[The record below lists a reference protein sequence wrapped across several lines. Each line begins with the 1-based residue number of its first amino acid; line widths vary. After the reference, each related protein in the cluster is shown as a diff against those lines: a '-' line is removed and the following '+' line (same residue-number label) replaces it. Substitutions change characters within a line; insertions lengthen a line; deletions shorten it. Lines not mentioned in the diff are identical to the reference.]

1 MDYDVALEEVDD
13 EYGIDYD
20 EDINFDCSF
29 YVDADDIQE
38 TDKTIRFPI
47 FLLF

>member
-1 MDYDVALEEVDD
+1 MMDYDVALEEVVN
-13 EYGIDYD
+13 EYGVDYD

-29 YVDADDIQE
+29 YVDADDDIQE
-38 TDKTIRFPI
+38 TIRFPI